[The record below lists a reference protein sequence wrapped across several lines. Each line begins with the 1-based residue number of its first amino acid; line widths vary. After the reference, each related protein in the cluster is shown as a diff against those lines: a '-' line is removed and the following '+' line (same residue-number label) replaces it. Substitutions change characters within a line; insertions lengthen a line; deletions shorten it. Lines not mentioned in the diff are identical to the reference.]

1 MRKRPWGWSD
11 LRFWLAR
18 GPGVSRG
25 GVRWLVSTGV
35 SVLASVLLSALVRL
49 PAEEVDVTLHSGET
63 IRGVVVGDDSEQIR
77 LLRSI
82 PTSSMPIDVVITY
95 PRSAI
100 AQVQA
105 IAQPNPEYDQ
115 RVATVGATAQGHIAL
130 AKWCRDED
138 LPEQARLQAMQAHA
152 LAPSDPQVTTLLIDL
167 GYTYAD
173 GRWQDAN
180 AYLLE
185 TGRVR
190 YAGRIMSQAEADA
203 LRSRADNDQRVAE
216 LIQQVGASAARLDAL
231 RQSFAG
237 VSRALLEV
245 PDMLSA
251 NQDRIS
257 QARLLERRFDQ
268 LLDATEPGVIASPGS
283 VPGVKQQEHLDEA
296 TLRAQAEA
304 AYQALPQLLKNQA
317 DLNRKL
323 QTLAAGKRN
332 LLEQMRDAEQA
343 LASANATIDELKTDT
358 EQLAAPAER

>member
-1 MRKRPWGWSD
+1 
-11 LRFWLAR
+11 
-18 GPGVSRG
+18 VSRHG
-25 GVRWLVSTGV
+25 LRR
-35 SVLASVLLSALVRL
+35 LAHVAGLIVLLAAWTLPRL

-63 IRGVVVGDDSEQIR
+63 VRGVVVGDDSDQIR

-82 PTSSMPIDVVITY
+82 PTTSMPIDVVITY

-100 AQVQA
+100 AQVQT
-105 IAQPNPEYDQ
+105 IAQPNPEYD
-115 RVATVGATAQGHIAL
+115 RRASAVPATAAGHIAL

-138 LPEQARLQAMQAHA
+138 LPEQARLQAMQAHT
-152 LAPSDPQVTTLLIDL
+152 LAPRDPQVTSLLIAV

-190 YAGRIMSQAEADA
+190 YAGRIMTQVEADA
-203 LRSRADNDQRVAE
+203 LRSRADNDQRVAD
-216 LIQQVGASAARLDAL
+216 LIVQVGASAARLDAL
-231 RQSFAG
+231 RQSFSG
-237 VSRALLEV
+237 LSRALLEV
-245 PDMLSA
+245 PDLLSA

-257 QARLLERRFDQ
+257 QARLAERRFDQ
-268 LLDATEPGVIASPGS
+268 LLDATQPGVIPGADT
-283 VPGVKQQEHLDEA
+283 VPGASQQSHLDEA
-296 TLRAQAEA
+296 TARAQAEA

-323 QTLAAGKRN
+323 QTLAAGKRD

-343 LASANATIDELKTDT
+343 LASANAAIDELKTDT
-358 EQLAAPAER
+358 AQLGAPAVR